1 MFAYP
6 AATPASTTLGQ
17 RWAALLCLSAALLL
31 GGCAAFDGYPKRVTD
46 PEADMAALKDQ
57 LSAKAIDECLT
68 APDLACRNR
77 IIGARMYA
85 TDIRFSQFE
94 EDLFRD
100 TRRGGFNATLATLG
114 LTTAAAASTGG
125 AAQVLSGLSA
135 LIIGGR
141 EAFQKEVLSERTVIA
156 IHTAMRARRAQV
168 ALRLRGALV
177 APIASY
183 PLEAAL
189 ADLDAYY
196 NAGTVLGALVNITE
210 TVGAGAEK
218 AEAALRD
225 KLSFKLDAEADK
237 LRLAVCG
244 SDKDCKTPNVAELQ
258 RAKACWPQA
267 GVPVGTLML
276 DFVLQAKF
284 ASERGL
290 VAKCLGL

>member
-1 MFAYP
+1 MLANP
-6 AATPASTTLGQ
+6 ACTPASTPLGR
-17 RWAALLCLSAALLL
+17 RWAALMCLAAVVLL
-31 GGCAAFDGYPKRVTD
+31 GGCAAFDGYPRRVTD
-46 PEADMAALKDQ
+46 PDADIQQLQDQ
-57 LSAKAIDECLT
+57 LSASAIRDCLK

-114 LTTAAAASTGG
+114 LSTAAAASTGG
-125 AAQVLSGLSA
+125 VAQALSGLSA

-168 ALRLRGALV
+168 ALRLRGALEV
-177 APIASY
+177 PIARY

-218 AEAALRD
+218 AEAELRD

-244 SDKDCKTPNVAELQ
+244 SDKDCKTPQVSELQ
-258 RAKACWPQA
+258 RAKACWPQV
-267 GVPVGTLML
+267 GVPDATLML
-276 DFVLQAKF
+276 DFILQPKF
-284 ASERGL
+284 ARERGL